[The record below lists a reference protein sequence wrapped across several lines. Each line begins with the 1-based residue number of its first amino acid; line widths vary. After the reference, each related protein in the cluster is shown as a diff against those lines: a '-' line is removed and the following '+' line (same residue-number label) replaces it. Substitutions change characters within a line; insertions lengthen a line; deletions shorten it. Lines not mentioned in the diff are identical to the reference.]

1 LSVQYDST
9 LSWKGKEV
17 PVDENVMANLFSD
30 LDRTGPIPL
39 YYQVEQRIE
48 NAIMSG
54 ALPAGARLENEVALG
69 ERLNLSRPTIRR
81 AIQDLVDKGLLVR
94 RRGIGTQ
101 VVHGRVTRGL
111 ELTSLFDDLN
121 KGEKKPATSLLS
133 YAVDN
138 ANDVVADRLGVPL
151 GSPVLHIKRLRIA
164 DGVPVAVLE
173 NWLPEHFLDIT
184 EDDLQRS
191 GLYELLR
198 GRGVTIRVAKQKI
211 GARTANTAEAEFL
224 DIDRGTALLTMERAA
239 FDNAGVG
246 IEYGSHYYR
255 PDLYSFEVT
264 LVEK

>member
-1 LSVQYDST
+1 MDTNIMGNLF
-9 LSWKGKEV
+9 
-17 PVDENVMANLFSD
+17 ANL
-30 LDRTGPIPL
+30 DRNGPIPL

-48 NAIMSG
+48 QAIMDG
-54 ALPAGARLENEVALG
+54 VLPAGARLENEVALG
-69 ERLNLSRPTIRR
+69 ERLSLSRPTIRR

-101 VVHGRVTRGL
+101 VVHGRVTRGV
-111 ELTSLFDDLN
+111 ELTSLFDDLA
-121 KGEKKPATSLLS
+121 KGDKKPTTTLLS
-133 YAVDN
+133 YSVDK
-138 ANDVVADRLGVPL
+138 ANDIVADRLGVAL
-151 GSPVLHIKRLRIA
+151 GSPVLHIKRLRVA

-173 NWLPEHFLDIT
+173 NWLPEQFLDIT
-184 EDDLQRS
+184 EDDLRGM
-191 GLYELLR
+191 GLYEILR
-198 GRGVTIRVAKQKI
+198 GRGVAIRVAKQKI
-211 GARTANTAEAEFL
+211 GARTANTAESGLL

>member
-1 LSVQYDST
+1 MNN
-9 LSWKGKEV
+9 
-17 PVDENVMANLFSD
+17 NVMANLFSD
-30 LDRTGPIPL
+30 LDRSGPIPL
-39 YYQVEQRIE
+39 YFQVEQRIE
-48 NAIMSG
+48 KAILDG

-111 ELTSLFDDLN
+111 ELTSLFDDLH
-121 KGEKKPATSLLS
+121 KGEKKPTTTLLA
-133 YAVDN
+133 YAVDK
-138 ANDVVADRLGVPL
+138 ASDTVADRLGVSL

-184 EDDLQRS
+184 ESDLARS

-211 GARTANTAEAEFL
+211 GARTANTAEAELL

-239 FDNAGVG
+239 FDNSGVG

>member
-1 LSVQYDST
+1 
-9 LSWKGKEV
+9 
-17 PVDENVMANLFSD
+17 VDDKTMTALFAD

-48 NAIMSG
+48 KAIVDG
-54 ALPAGARLENEVALG
+54 VLQPGDRLENEVALG

-101 VVHGRVTRGL
+101 VVHGRVTRGV
-111 ELTSLFDDLN
+111 ELTSLFDDLA
-121 KGEKKPATSLLS
+121 KGAQKPTTELLHYS
-133 YAVDN
+133 ADK
-138 ANDVVADRLGVPL
+138 ASDVVADRLGVKL
-151 GSPVLHIKRLRIA
+151 GSPVLHIRRLRIA

-173 NWLPEHFLDIT
+173 NWLPEQFLDIT
-184 EDDLQRS
+184 ESDLRAM

-198 GRGVTIRVAKQKI
+198 TRGVTIRVAKQKI
-211 GARTANTAEAEFL
+211 GARTASATESGLL
-224 DIDRGTALLTMERAA
+224 DIDPRAALLTMERAA
-239 FDNAGVG
+239 FDNSGVG